1 MPLIRFQIGTI
12 LGTYFSSVML
22 HSFHSWQSVF
32 YFFGGIAIIWF
43 ILFTL
48 LCSSDPSSHP
58 FISEEEK
65 AFLQEELGQLKRDK
79 SLPPVPWRKILCS
92 VPVLAMNVALMGHCF
107 GFFIMVTDLPKY
119 MSDVLRFSIK
129 DLGFYA
135 SAPFLVMWIVCI
147 GTGFLSDWMIS
158 TDRMTVTKAR
168 KLFTAVAASVFY

>member
-1 MPLIRFQIGTI
+1 MPVIHFQIGTI

-65 AFLQEELGQLKRDK
+65 AFLKEELGQLKRDK

-158 TDRMTVTKAR
+158 TDRMTVTQAR